1 LATVGVNIKDTN
13 GDMKQMD
20 QILEDL
26 GSRWQTLG
34 QDQKIALAQTVA
46 GVRQYN
52 QLISLM
58 DNWDTFQENLNT
70 AQGSEGA
77 LAAQAEIYAESWEAA
92 QDRVTAAAEDIY
104 SKLLNDEFFID
115 LTNILAD
122 IIDGF
127 SKLIDSMGGLPG
139 LLTMIGGIAVRVFK
153 NQIGESID
161 RMVYNL
167 KVSTGLVKKETD
179 KMRDET
185 LKALTS
191 FGG

>member
-1 LATVGVNIKDTN
+1 
-13 GDMKQMD
+13 M
-20 QILEDL
+20 
-26 GSRWQTLG
+26 
-34 QDQKIALAQTVA
+34 
-46 GVRQYN
+46 
-52 QLISLM
+52 
-58 DNWDTFQENLNT
+58 
-70 AQGSEGA
+70 
-77 LAAQAEIYAESWEAA
+77 
-92 QDRVTAAAEDIY
+92 
-104 SKLLNDEFFID
+104 
-115 LTNILAD
+115 LAD
-122 IIDGF
+122 VIDGF